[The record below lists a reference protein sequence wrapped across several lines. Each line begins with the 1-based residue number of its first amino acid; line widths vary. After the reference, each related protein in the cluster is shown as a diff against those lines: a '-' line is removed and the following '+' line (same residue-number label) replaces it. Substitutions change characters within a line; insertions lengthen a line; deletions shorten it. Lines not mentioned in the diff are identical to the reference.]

1 MGSYIYYEHL
11 EDYEKQC
18 ENAKKYDKLRKNLLN
33 SKLISDEEWREYEK
47 LKRDN
52 NDLRRIYLNTAR
64 TLRENGHEELADYF
78 LAQIDAVPTFTV
90 ETFDWYKIA
99 TEDERVIRECLC
111 EIEKVKSIVR
121 LQHLANTHDEEW
133 VFDELNGLEIILNG
147 RDNRAM

>member
-1 MGSYIYYEHL
+1 MDKHE
-11 EDYEKQC
+11 
-18 ENAKKYDKLRKNLLN
+18 KLRKNLLN

-78 LAQIDAVPTFTV
+78 LAQIDAIPTFTC

-99 TEDERVIRECLC
+99 TEDERVINEVLNQLKIIKGILKEQPTRN
-111 EIEKVKSIVR
+111 IED
-121 LQHLANTHDEEW
+121 DEWLE
-133 VFDELNGLEIILNG
+133 DRLNGLEAILKG
-147 RDNRAM
+147 RDNRAI